1 MFTKGEDR
9 VLYIKINNDYLPIGC
24 LTGDSFSESSEM
36 LDTTTRD
43 NAGWKTSVPTLQSY
57 NISFDGLVI
66 NTSDIGGDQTKI
78 SYDRLTLLKRNKTLI
93 EWKSQDAL
101 GVFISIGKGY
111 ITELS
116 DSSEIDGF
124 ISFNASIIG
133 YGKPGDITD
142 TYFTTTWRT
151 TTPNET
157 ITIPTNSS
165 YTYNYNIR
173 TSDGQVFT
181 GVTGD
186 KTINFTIPGDH
197 DINIF
202 GSFPSIYFND
212 TGDKDKIIDIK
223 KWGNNIWSSFNSSF
237 YGCSNLTGSYTD
249 VANTV
254 NVTDMSSMFQG
265 ASSFNSTLS
274 FDASNVTDISNMFY
288 GASSF
293 NSTLTFINT
302 LNITNMLGVFRN
314 ATSYNQITSFN
325 TSNVTNM
332 SFMFSGATSFN
343 QSLGFN
349 TSNVTNMRYMFNY
362 ATSFNQPLT
371 SLDTSSVT
379 NMSGMF
385 YVATSFNQNL
395 SFDTSSVTNM
405 SGMFRGAT
413 SFNSTLS
420 FSDTSNVTDMNS
432 MFYDATSFNQPLTS
446 WDTSSV
452 TNMSIMFRGANSFN
466 QPLNFDTSN
475 VTNMSSM
482 IRLTLSFNQPLT
494 FDTSNVTNMFN
505 MFAGAEAFNSTLTFS
520 DTSNVTNIGGMFRLT
535 LVFNQPLNFDT
546 SSVTNMFRVF
556 EDSVDFNQPLSW
568 DTSNVTSMNSMF
580 DSAASFD
587 QSLNWDIT
595 SVLNMFNMFHNITLS
610 TTNYNAILIYWENV
624 LDTTFPGGT
633 GYTPTISISFGGS
646 QYTGGGTAAAARAS
660 LINNFNWTITDGGIV

>member
-9 VLYIKINNDYLPIGC
+9 VLYIKINNEYLPIGC

-66 NTSDIGGDQTKI
+66 NTLDLGGDQTKI

-101 GVFISIGKGY
+101 GVFVSVGKGY

-133 YGKPGDITD
+133 YGKPGDVTD
-142 TYFTTTWRT
+142 NYFTTTWRT
-151 TTPNET
+151 TIPNET

-165 YTYNYNIR
+165 YNYNYNIR

-186 KTINFTIPGDH
+186 KTINFTIPGDY

-254 NVTDMSSMFQG
+254 NITDMSRMFQG
-265 ASSFNSTLS
+265 ASSFNSALS
-274 FDASNVTDISNMFY
+274 FDTSNVTNISNMFY

-293 NSTLTFINT
+293 NSTLTFSNT
-302 LNITNMLGVFRN
+302 LNITNMLDVFRD
-314 ATSYNQITSFN
+314 ATSYNQITSLN

-332 SFMFSGATSFN
+332 SGMFRGANSFN

-349 TSNVTNMRYMFNY
+349 TSNVTNMSYMFY
-362 ATSFNQPLT
+362 DATFFNQP
-371 SLDTSSVT
+371 
-379 NMSGMF
+379 
-385 YVATSFNQNL
+385 L

-405 SGMFRGAT
+405 NGT
-413 SFNSTLS
+413 FNQAI
-420 FSDTSNVTDMNS
+420 N
-432 MFYDATSFNQPLTS
+432 FNQPLN

-452 TNMSIMFRGANSFN
+452 TNMNGTFNQAISFN
-466 QPLNFDTSN
+466 QLLNWDTSS
-475 VTNMSSM
+475 VTNMASM
-482 IRLTLSFNQPLT
+482 FGSAISFNQLLNW
-494 FDTSNVTNMFN
+494 DTSSVTNMAS
-505 MFAGAEAFNSTLTFS
+505 MFDSA
-520 DTSNVTNIGGMFRLT
+520 TS
-535 LVFNQPLNFDT
+535 FNQPLNFDT
-546 SSVTNMFRVF
+546 SSVTSMFYM
-556 EDSVDFNQPLSW
+556 FNGATSFDQDISSW
-568 DTSNVTSMNSMF
+568 DTSSVTNMSQMF
-580 DSAASFD
+580 NGATSFD
-587 QSLNWDIT
+587 QSLNWNIINVT
-595 SVLNMFNMFHNITLS
+595 NMLNMFQGITLS
-610 TTNYNAILIYWENV
+610 TTNYDAILIYWENV
-624 LDTTFPGGT
+624 LNTAFPGGT
-633 GYTPTISISFGGS
+633 GYTPTISITFGGS
-646 QYTGGGTAAAARAS
+646 QYTGGGTADAARAS
-660 LINNFNWTITDGGIV
+660 LISNFNWTITDGGIA